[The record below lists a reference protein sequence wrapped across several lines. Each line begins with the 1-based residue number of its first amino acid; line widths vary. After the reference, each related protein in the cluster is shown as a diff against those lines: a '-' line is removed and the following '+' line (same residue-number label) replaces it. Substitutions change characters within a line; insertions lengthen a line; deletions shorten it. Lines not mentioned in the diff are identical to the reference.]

1 MAITESRI
9 EDMLMNTAFTD
20 SAHKDAVRKRIQ
32 SGIMELGK
40 DDLEMVTGGTDV
52 PEFRLID
59 DSFDEWIKWE
69 PK

>member
-1 MAITESRI
+1 MQLKGILKKQAENANNK
-9 EDMLMNTAFTD
+9 EDAKNIIAEAGMPL
-20 SAHKDAVRKRIQ
+20 S
-32 SGIMELGK
+32 
-40 DDLEMVTGGTDV
+40 DDKLEMVAGGTDV

>member
-40 DDLEMVTGGTDV
+40 DDLEMVTGGSGV